1 MTDFAAT
8 FRYSA
13 IGHYALTRETWKT
26 WANLVTTV
34 RLVVGVVVFSF
45 AAVERNEA
53 LNFFGL
59 VVYWAL
65 DMLDGYLARRLDQET
80 RIGAQLD
87 ILADRILVAFF
98 YLNYAM
104 LHPQLILP
112 IAMFLLQFMV
122 IDHFLSNQFLR
133 WPIKS
138 PNYFY
143 KVDRLLWKWNW
154 SPAGKVLNSALVTGV
169 LVATHSATISSL
181 VCAATLALKCWS
193 TYRLYHLS
201 NPEAGWS

>member
-1 MTDFAAT
+1 MTELVAT
-8 FRYSA
+8 VGQPA
-13 IGHYALTRETWKT
+13 VVHQALTRETWKT
-26 WANLVTTV
+26 WANLITAT
-34 RLVVGVVVFSF
+34 RLLAGIAVFSF

-53 LNFFGL
+53 LNFIGL

-98 YLNYAM
+98 YLNYAT
-104 LHPQLILP
+104 LHPQLIVP
-112 IAMFLLQFMV
+112 IAMFLIQFMV

-143 KVDRLLWKWNW
+143 KVDQLLWKWNW

-169 LVATHSATISSL
+169 LVVTDSAMISTV
-181 VCAATLALKCWS
+181 VCGATLALKAWS
-193 TYRLYHLS
+193 TSRLYHLAA
-201 NPEAGWS
+201 PEARW